1 MRHYGSKSWKPT
13 CLWSNSCHIQKLDLG
28 PLTKEQKDSAETLA
42 TSYVDRRGVKRCVG
56 KKKQLKESQSF
67 GCTKLMDTSIQQL
80 LIRFLRDPKHC
91 LLSLFP
97 IFFRVCV
104 SKYVFFPLRSYT
116 KAFGYKLGSIFPD
129 MQSGIRGLR
138 KQKDPT
144 SFCFLVTVSVDW

>member
-1 MRHYGSKSWKPT
+1 MCRKKETTQRITVFWLDKIDGHIYPT
-13 CLWSNSCHIQKLDLG
+13 I
-28 PLTKEQKDSAETLA
+28 
-42 TSYVDRRGVKRCVG
+42 VD
-56 KKKQLKESQSF
+56 
-67 GCTKLMDTSIQQL
+67 T
-80 LIRFLRDPKHC
+80 FLRDPKHC

-144 SFCFLVTVSVDW
+144 SFCFLVTAIVDW